1 MCTTTLRTAAIL
13 NEEEEWEQTKKC
25 LRPSPYQVD
34 NPRSGVQYIWPYF
47 ELQFKRKSACCLF
60 KSLYVIEL
68 YVVKSWTK
76 CSSRRSRRV
85 VTSTC
90 HLVASTCHLVGS
102 TCHFVVSTRRPVVSS
117 SHLVVST
124 FHLLASASGLVV
136 SSFQLVVSPHKKIE
150 NTLRQKRQTMHK
162 LKYPHGEFS
171 FKIDELN
178 AVKDLLRD
186 PVSRMDQNPPQNIHR
201 PRILESRTR
210 TAPSTSNTSFIQVD
224 WLIDWLIDL
233 RKRYVLKISTPTDPL
248 ISPWFHST
256 LRTPPSYVNG

>member
-90 HLVASTCHLVGS
+90 HLVASTCHLAGS

-124 FHLLASASGLVV
+124 CHLLASASGLVV

-186 PVSRMDQNPPQNIHR
+186 PVSRMDQIPPQNIHR

-210 TAPSTSNTSFIQVD
+210 TAPSTSNTSFIQVY
-224 WLIDWLIDL
+224 WLIDWLI
-233 RKRYVLKISTPTDPL
+233 YESGTC
-248 ISPWFHST
+248 
-256 LRTPPSYVNG
+256 